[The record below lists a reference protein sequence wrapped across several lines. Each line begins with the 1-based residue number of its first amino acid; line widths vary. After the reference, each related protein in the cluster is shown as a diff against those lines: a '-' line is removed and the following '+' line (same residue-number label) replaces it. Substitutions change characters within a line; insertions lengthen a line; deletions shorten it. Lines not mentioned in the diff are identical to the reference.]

1 MDTRH
6 IVLLGP
12 STITHSPHTC
22 AIGGTFEFAFFHS
35 KLVNSCGGRP
45 KSRNSAKPSRKT
57 RAEAENRWSAAKPT
71 KPRITGEE
79 GREPT
84 HGRAANNRHDAPP
97 QARQSHKPVTPDDD
111 KLRHGTLRG
120 PRQSRLIL
128 VKGKIPGS
136 PSSGG
141 LASPEKRQLQHKR
154 REFQRVSGFYITFKP
169 QTWTNVISV

>member
-57 RAEAENRWSAAKPT
+57 RAGAENRWSATKPT

-154 REFQRVSGFYITFKP
+154 REFQRVGGLSTTFKP
-169 QTWTNVISV
+169 QTRANVISV

>member
-35 KLVNSCGGRP
+35 KLANSCGGRP

-57 RAEAENRWSAAKPT
+57 RAGAENRWSAAKPT

-79 GREPT
+79 GRELT

-97 QARQSHKPVTPDDD
+97 QARQSHKPVKPDDD
-111 KLRHGTLRG
+111 KPRHGTLRG
-120 PRQSRLIL
+120 ARQSRLIL
-128 VKGKIPGS
+128 VRGKIPGS
-136 PSSGG
+136 SSSGS
-141 LASPEKRQLQHKR
+141 LTSPENGQLQHEG
-154 REFQRVSGFYITFKP
+154 REFQPVGGFYITFKP
-169 QTWTNVISV
+169 QTRANVISV